1 MTALHH
7 KGERIVEP
15 AIFDLERILNNT
27 QADADQGLCNQLY
40 PPHAGLRL
48 VAGAPLSNDIMKC
61 ALKPV
66 DYDDYRV
73 EFTTEEKQRLAG
85 IFPQGVCDWSQ
96 PGLAQGSNDTWLSF
110 GPSPVNLYRP

>member
-1 MTALHH
+1 
-7 KGERIVEP
+7 
-15 AIFDLERILNNT
+15 
-27 QADADQGLCNQLY
+27 
-40 PPHAGLRL
+40 
-48 VAGAPLSNDIMKC
+48 MKC

-73 EFTTEEKQRLAG
+73 EFTAEEKQRLEA

-96 PGLAQGSNDTWLSF
+96 PGQSQSSNSTWLSF